1 MLGFILIIISR
12 PSETWHRKE
21 VSMIAKINKQKNIYI
36 DEGVASNNQ
45 LTISMWFVVHRV
57 IFNMCMIL

>member
-1 MLGFILIIISR
+1 
-12 PSETWHRKE
+12 
-21 VSMIAKINKQKNIYI
+21 MIAKINKQKNIYI

-57 IFNMCMIL
+57 IFNMCMILLNIYD